1 MARTVLRPF
10 VNPYNDKKIGD
21 IIGDALTN
29 GAFGAAFGVADQLID
44 NHLLKKKKTRAK
56 SLKENFDKDPA
67 LTKTRRQATG
77 KYNKKKV
84 ADNAK
89 HRLKVAWKEML
100 DNQEIIE

>member
-1 MARTVLRPF
+1 M
-10 VNPYNDKKIGD
+10 
-21 IIGDALTN
+21 TN